1 MVTAGVRLPYA
12 CVRIRLS
19 TEHPL
24 LSHLGWPAG
33 TDCLCCVGD
42 DVSTIIAPLQ
52 HGDGTWI
59 QMVKKGT
66 TEPTD
71 VYRLFMDLRFEFPD
85 GESLLAQEKC
95 LVSRDV
101 EHTCNSV
108 DCVCTTF

>member
-42 DVSTIIAPLQ
+42 DVSVMMCQPLLHLCSMAMVPGSRWSRKAPLNQ
-52 HGDGTWI
+52 LMCIASSWT
-59 QMVKKGT
+59 
-66 TEPTD
+66 
-71 VYRLFMDLRFEFPD
+71 
-85 GESLLAQEKC
+85 
-95 LVSRDV
+95 
-101 EHTCNSV
+101 
-108 DCVCTTF
+108 

>member
-1 MVTAGVRLPYA
+1 
-12 CVRIRLS
+12 
-19 TEHPL
+19 
-24 LSHLGWPAG
+24 
-33 TDCLCCVGD
+33 
-42 DVSTIIAPLQ
+42 
-52 HGDGTWI
+52 
-59 QMVKKGT
+59 MVKKGT

-101 EHTCNSV
+101 EHTCNLV